1 MHLVVTYLTSS
12 VKARPVSMPNFDFE
26 IEGRVYAATIARKL
40 LEITTKL
47 RKSTLL
53 LVVELIQLSS
63 FVFRSD
69 PLRSG

>member
-1 MHLVVTYLTSS
+1 
-12 VKARPVSMPNFDFE
+12 MPNFDFE

>member
-1 MHLVVTYLTSS
+1 
-12 VKARPVSMPNFDFE
+12 MPNFDFE

-53 LVVELIQLSS
+53 LVVELI
-63 FVFRSD
+63 
-69 PLRSG
+69 

>member
-1 MHLVVTYLTSS
+1 
-12 VKARPVSMPNFDFE
+12 MPNFDFE
-26 IEGRVYAATIARKL
+26 IEGRVYAAMIARKL

-63 FVFRSD
+63 FVFRLD